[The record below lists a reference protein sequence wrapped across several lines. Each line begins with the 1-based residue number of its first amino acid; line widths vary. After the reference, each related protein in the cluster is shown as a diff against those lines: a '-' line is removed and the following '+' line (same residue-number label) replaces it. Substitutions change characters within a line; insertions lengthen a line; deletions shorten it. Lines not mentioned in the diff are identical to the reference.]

1 MHLCAYD
8 TMLLLHGHM
17 FSGLGG
23 GLKCPTL
30 QFMMHT
36 AVILSSLKYS
46 SAQTIFSLC
55 SRSFYSFPLPKEKIL
70 SVTAKRP
77 HVPLKY
83 FLFYLGDH
91 VPCSRTLMSHVVKM
105 CPSLFPGLALG
116 TDLQVFTISVPS
128 AYEALLH
135 THLLTP
141 KFWHLRPS

>member
-70 SVTAKRP
+70 ISVTAKRP

-91 VPCSRTLMSHVVKM
+91 VPCSRTDVPCGQNVSLTFPWTGPGYRS
-105 CPSLFPGLALG
+105 PSFYYFCSLCL
-116 TDLQVFTISVPS
+116 
-128 AYEALLH
+128 
-135 THLLTP
+135 
-141 KFWHLRPS
+141 